1 MSSDS
6 PSPFMG
12 RGDRRQA
19 VGGAA
24 AGQAPSITSCSPS
37 FANAVA
43 EKKLANAIREEALAL
58 GFSAA
63 RFAALPDVWGAAD
76 RLTAFID
83 AGFHGDMQW
92 MEETHERRRHPRNMW
107 SDAKGALVLA
117 YNYGPDSDPREGLAR
132 PEAANLSVYARGDD
146 YHELIKKKLKTLA
159 TWIVGQTGC
168 ELKVFVDTAPLMEK
182 PLAQL
187 AGLGWQ
193 GKHTNL
199 VSRELGSWFFLG
211 VILFDRV
218 LGDDGAE
225 RDHCGSCSACLTAC
239 PTDAFVGP
247 YQLDARK
254 CLSYLTI
261 ELRGPWPE
269 RFRHQMGNRI
279 YGCDDCL
286 AACPWNKFAQA
297 SQDMKL
303 QAREGFTGLKLTELT
318 KLSDAEFRALFS
330 KSAIKRIGRES
341 FLRNVN
347 YALGNAGKAS
357 QDPEIEAALLQIL
370 ADDSAVVRGSAV
382 WGLKQVLSEDAFAE
396 LRDRYV
402 VSEGDEAVRAEWAG
416 DYAR

>member
-1 MSSDS
+1 MGA
-6 PSPFMG
+6 PFEL
-12 RGDRRQA
+12 RTDL
-19 VGGAA
+19 
-24 AGQAPSITSCSPS
+24 
-37 FANAVA
+37 A
-43 EKKLANAIREEALAL
+43 EAIRREASAL

-63 RFAALPDVWGAAD
+63 RFAALPDVWDAAD
-76 RLTAFID
+76 RLTAFIE

-107 SDAKGALVLA
+107 ADAKGALVLA
-117 YNYGPDSDPREGLAR
+117 YNYGPDADPREGLAR
-132 PEAANLSVYARGDD
+132 PETANLSVYARGDD

-159 TWIVGQTGC
+159 AWIVGQTGC

-225 RDHCGSCSACLTAC
+225 RDHCGSCSACLNAC

-286 AACPWNKFAQA
+286 AACPWNKFAQTA
-297 SQDMKL
+297 QDMKL

-318 KLSDAEFRALFS
+318 RLTDTEFRALFS

-347 YALGNAGKAS
+347 YALGNAGKTS
-357 QDPEIEAALLQIL
+357 QDPEIKAALLRGL
-370 ADDSAVVRGSAV
+370 TDESPVVKGAAI
-382 WGLKQVLSEDAFAE
+382 WGLKQVLPEEAFVE
-396 LRDRYV
+396 LRDT
-402 VSEGDEAVRAEWAG
+402 SLLDETCDAARAEWMG
-416 DYAR
+416 DYAG

>member
-1 MSSDS
+1 MGA
-6 PSPFMG
+6 PFQPRTDLG
-12 RGDRRQA
+12 
-19 VGGAA
+19 
-24 AGQAPSITSCSPS
+24 
-37 FANAVA
+37 
-43 EKKLANAIREEALAL
+43 EAIREEALAL

-63 RFAALPDVWGAAD
+63 RFAALPEVWDASD
-76 RLTAFID
+76 RLTAFIE
-83 AGFHGDMQW
+83 AGFHGKMQW

-117 YNYGPDSDPREGLAR
+117 YNYGPDTDPREGLAR
-132 PEAANLSVYARGDD
+132 HGTANLSVYARGDD
-146 YHELIKKKLKTLA
+146 YHDLIKKKLKVLA
-159 TWIVGQTGC
+159 TWIVAQTGC

-225 RDHCGSCSACLTAC
+225 GDHCGSCQACLSAC

-269 RFRHQMGNRI
+269 RLRHQMGNRI

-303 QAREGFTGLKLTELT
+303 QAREGFTDLKLVDLT
-318 KLSDAEFRALFS
+318 RLTDAEFRALFS

-347 YALGNAGKAS
+347 YALGNAGKAL
-357 QDPEIEAALLQIL
+357 QDPEIEAALLRGL
-370 ADDSAVVRGSAV
+370 ADESAVVRGSAV
-382 WGLKQVLSEDAFAE
+382 WGLKQVVGEERFLNLKSICLTEE
-396 LRDRYV
+396 K
-402 VSEGDEAVRAEWAG
+402 DEAVLAEWEG
-416 DYAR
+416 DYVR